1 MTKSAEADV
10 QYMERCIEL
19 AQQAREAGETAVGSL
34 LVRDGQ
40 ILGEG
45 AESTRANLDPAAH
58 AEIEAIREACRSVG
72 ALDLSGCTLYS
83 TVEPC
88 LLCGY
93 AIRVTRIGRVVI
105 GTSAGEVGAVGSAH
119 AFLGDSTFKRW
130 GAPPTITSGV
140 LEAEAAALLA
150 K

>member
-45 AESTRANLDPAAH
+45 AESTRAKLDPAAH
-58 AEIEAIREACRSVG
+58 AEIEAIRA
-72 ALDLSGCTLYS
+72 
-83 TVEPC
+83 
-88 LLCGY
+88 
-93 AIRVTRIGRVVI
+93 TRIERVVI

-119 AFLGDSTFKRW
+119 AFLGDSSFKKW
-130 GAPPTITSGV
+130 GSPPAITSGV